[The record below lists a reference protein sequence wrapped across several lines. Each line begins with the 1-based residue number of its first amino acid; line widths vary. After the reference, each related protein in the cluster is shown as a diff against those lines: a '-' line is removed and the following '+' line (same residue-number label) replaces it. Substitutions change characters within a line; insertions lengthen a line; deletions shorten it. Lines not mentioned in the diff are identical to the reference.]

1 VQTSVCEV
9 LLQCF
14 QRVGLF
20 GMSNRTAARKSVAA
34 VTMLIVVDT
43 PRWAI
48 RMEGRSG
55 TRSVNTTAPAHHPK
69 KIAFGPMPYGEAG
82 ATKRR
87 PSASTRHVAGRRR
100 ADRVRRT

>member
-1 VQTSVCEV
+1 
-9 LLQCF
+9 
-14 QRVGLF
+14 
-20 GMSNRTAARKSVAA
+20 M
-34 VTMLIVVDT
+34 TMLIVVDT

-87 PSASTRHVAGRRR
+87 RPPRPATS
-100 ADRVRRT
+100 RVVGGLIA